1 MVELRTKC
9 EEVDFQAALA
19 LWGGVA
25 PYCDF
30 PAKTISWRLVPAYEN
45 GQLLTA
51 VRGPRYV
58 GFATWGWMTSEEFE
72 SRVYCGR
79 EVFSRRDGECLVIL
93 DCIIVG
99 GSGNVRAVSRAV
111 RRFLKERC
119 PDHLRVYGHRG
130 LRDGWFSNGRG
141 ASC

>member
-1 MVELRTKC
+1 MVDVRTDAD
-9 EEVDFQAALA
+9 EVDFQAALA

-30 PAKTISWRLVPAYEN
+30 PAKTISWRLVPAYKN
-45 GQLLTA
+45 NQLLTA
-51 VRGPRYV
+51 VRGSQYV
-58 GFATWGWMTSEEFE
+58 GFATWGWMTFKEFE

-79 EVFSRRDGECLVIL
+79 EVFSRRSGECLVIL

-99 GSGNVRAVSRAV
+99 GSANVRAMSHAV
-111 RRFLKERC
+111 RRFLKENF
-119 PDHLRVYGHRG
+119 PDQRRVYGHRG
-130 LRDGWFSNGRG
+130 SRDKWFSNGRG

>member
-1 MVELRTKC
+1 MVELRTQC
-9 EEVDFQAALA
+9 GEVDFQAALT

-45 GQLLTA
+45 GRLLTA

-58 GFATWGWMTSEEFE
+58 GFATWGWMTSEEFK

-79 EVFSRRDGECLVIL
+79 EVFSRGAGDCLVIV

-99 GSGNVRAVSRAV
+99 GSGNVRAVSRAF
-111 RRFLKERC
+111 RGFFGGMF
-119 PDHLRVYGHRG
+119 PDQPHVYAHRG
-130 LRDGWFSNGRG
+130 PRDGWFFNGRG
-141 ASC
+141 TSC